1 MRIWAK
7 RGIQAALVTGG
18 MIALGTGVANAGGC
32 DATCP
37 PLPHGSVD
45 GAAPAGLLS
54 GPGVDVP
61 IHAAN
66 NKIGTPLGEIAPPPI
81 HNEKIKTGPLGKLVP
96 PLKVLPPGHPLSGT
110 TIPVDGMVP
119 IDISGNAIGI
129 LGDVETTNES
139 EYWYHRPNAITTNG
153 DNGTLTGIIAGIT
166 GYVPIQITGNAIG
179 VGGTAKTQNS
189 ALMAVHGGGDWET
202 SGRKGTL
209 NGIIAAIRQGLP
221 VGFNNNAIAGLG
233 GAETDGCSTEI
244 ARIDGGLKSDG
255 TESVGGGTIA
265 DFSHGHPVG
274 LNTGSYNLVGN
285 TSAHS
290 HDTGIAEVGTPLPSR
305 TGGEYVL
312 TEGRR
317 GVLSGLVAQPTL
329 ALPCEL
335 CGDAVTVG
343 GNADASGSKTKL
355 STASPGPIKTGG
367 AESAGSGQVVQ
378 VPVSLPHGLSSTAVA
393 GLGNANAQYDETN
406 TMISGGPATTTGEDS
421 TLGGNIASVPV
432 ALLAEAF
439 SNAFSVAGQAH
450 SHAESEQHV
459 TAGGPLETKGT
470 GSVLGG
476 NIAQVPV
483 IAAANAVGQAYTVAG
498 MATAKA
504 PTSTKYVTVGGDTI
518 AGTPDGTP
526 EGSTAASNVA
536 NVPVVASFLPAD
548 NALSVLGYAKA
559 EGDQLANFVAG
570 GDAVSNGNRGSLSG
584 NLVEGAVTQ
593 PLVNPAGIAGT
604 VGGNAF
610 ADHEGVVNHVA
621 GGEQETDGTDGSLS
635 GNIVPVAWAGV
646 AEVFG
651 VAAAAPGIAESHA
664 AVDTFSGAGGARE
677 THGDGGSTSGNIV
690 RADAAPVVQVVSL
703 AGSLGG
709 QALVCAHDKT
719 VAMAGGDDT
728 TTSEDG
734 SVAGN
739 SIGAHVPAVVKAV
752 SVAVAA
758 AGNATATAETFT
770 AAVAG
775 GEHSTAPEGS
785 NLSGRIMD
793 VPVSG
798 NVLLYD
804 LPVEVLGQALT
815 DVTYLDPS
823 DEDEDK
829 SLTRSLPFDL
839 SFADGLM
846 GATDVPSFSQVNN
859 LGSVSDLSTV
869 TGTLPLAV

>member
-45 GAAPAGLLS
+45 GSAPAGLLS

-66 NKIGTPLGEIAPPPI
+66 NKIGTPLGEVAPPPI
-81 HNEKIKTGPLGKLVP
+81 HNEQIKTGPLGKLVP
-96 PLKVLPPGHPLSGT
+96 PLKVLPAGHPLSGT

-119 IDISGNAIGI
+119 IDISGNAIAV

-139 EYWYHRPNAITTNG
+139 EYWYHRPNAVTTNG

-166 GYVPIQITGNAIG
+166 GYVPTQITGNAIG

-209 NGIIAAIRQGLP
+209 NGIIAAIRQSLP

-233 GAETDGCSTEI
+233 TAETDGCSTDI
-244 ARIDGGLKSDG
+244 GRIDGGLKSDG
-255 TESVGGGTIA
+255 TESAGGGSIA

-274 LNTGSYNLVGN
+274 LNAGSYNLVGN
-285 TSAHS
+285 TTSHS

-355 STASPGPIKTGG
+355 STASPGPIRTGG

-393 GLGNANAQYDETN
+393 GAGNATAQYDETN

-432 ALLAEAF
+432 ALLAELF
-439 SNAFSVAGQAH
+439 SDAVSAAGQAH
-450 SHAESEQHV
+450 SHATSEQHV

-483 IAAANAVGQAYTVAG
+483 IAAANAVGQAYTLGG

-504 PTSTKYVTVGGDTI
+504 PDSVKYVTVGGDTV
-518 AGTPDGTP
+518 AGTPDGTR
-526 EGSTAASNVA
+526 ENSTAASNVA
-536 NVPVVASFLPAD
+536 NVPVVASLLLAD
-548 NALSVLGYAKA
+548 NALSGLGLADA
-559 EGDQLANFVAG
+559 EGTQLANFVAG

-584 NLVEGAVTQ
+584 NLLEGAVTQ
-593 PLVNPAGIAGT
+593 PVVNPAGIAGT

-610 ADHEGVVNHVA
+610 ASHEGVVNHVA
-621 GGEQETDGTDGSLS
+621 GGEQSTDGTDGSLS

-651 VAAAAPGIAESHA
+651 VAAAAPGIAESSA
-664 AVDTFSGAGGARE
+664 AVDTFSAAGGARE
-677 THGDGGSTSGNIV
+677 THGDGGSVSGNIV
-690 RADAAPVVQVVSL
+690 RGDAAPVVQVVSL

-739 SIGAHVPAVVKAV
+739 SIGAEVPAIVKVV

-770 AAVAG
+770 AAVASG
-775 GEHSTAPEGS
+775 KHSTAPAGS
-785 NLSGRIMD
+785 DLSGRIMD

-798 NVLLYD
+798 DLLIYN
-804 LPVEVLGQALT
+804 LPVEVLGQAVT
-815 DVTYLDPS
+815 EVTYLDPS
-823 DEDEDK
+823 EEEEAR
-829 SLTRSLPFDL
+829 TRALPLDL
-839 SFADGLM
+839 AFADGLM
-846 GATDVPSFSQVNN
+846 GATEVPAFSQFNN
-859 LGSVSDLSTV
+859 LGAV
-869 TGTLPLAV
+869 TGQLPMAV

>member
-37 PLPHGSVD
+37 PQPHVPVD
-45 GAAPAGLLS
+45 GSAPAGLLS

-81 HNEKIKTGPLGKLVP
+81 HNEQIKTGPLGKLVP
-96 PLKVLPPGHPLSGT
+96 PVKALPAGHPLSGT

-139 EYWYHRPNAITTNG
+139 EYWYHRPNAVKTNG

-166 GYVPIQITGNAIG
+166 GYVPTQITGNAIG
-179 VGGTAKTQNS
+179 LGGAAKTQNS
-189 ALMAVHGGGDWET
+189 ALMGVHGGGDWET
-202 SGRKGTL
+202 SGRRGTA
-209 NGIIAAIRQGLP
+209 NGIIAAIRQALP

-233 GAETDGCSTEI
+233 TAQTHGCSTDI

-255 TESVGGGTIA
+255 TESAAGGSVV
-265 DFSHGHPVG
+265 DFSHGHPIG
-274 LNTGSYNLVGN
+274 LNTGAYSAGGN
-285 TSAHS
+285 ATSHS
-290 HDTGIAEVGTPLPSR
+290 HDTGIGEVGTPLPSR
-305 TGGEYVL
+305 SGGEYVL

-335 CGDAVTVG
+335 CGDAVTVA
-343 GNADASGSKTKL
+343 GNSDASGSKTKL

-367 AESAGSGQVVQ
+367 AESAGSGQVAQ

-393 GLGNANAQYDETN
+393 GAGNATAQYDETN
-406 TMISGGPATTTGEDS
+406 TMISGGPVQTTGEKS
-421 TLGGNIASVPV
+421 TLGGNIASAPV
-432 ALLAEAF
+432 ALLAELF
-439 SNAFSVAGQAH
+439 SDAISAAGQAN
-450 SHAESEQHV
+450 SNATSEQHV

-470 GSVLGG
+470 ESVLGG

-483 IAAANAVGQAYTVAG
+483 IAAANAVGQAYTLVG
-498 MATAKA
+498 MANAKA
-504 PTSTKYVTVGGDTI
+504 PDSVKYVTVGGDTV

-526 EGSTAASNVA
+526 ENSTVASNVA
-536 NVPVVASFLPAD
+536 NVPVVASFLMAD
-548 NALSVLGYAKA
+548 NALSGVGFAQA
-559 EGDQLANFVAG
+559 DGNQLANFVAG
-570 GDAVSNGNRGSLSG
+570 GDTVTNGNRGSLSG
-584 NLVEGAVTQ
+584 NIVEGAVTQ
-593 PLVNPAGIAGT
+593 PLVNPAGITGT

-610 ADHEGVVNHVA
+610 AEHEGVVNHVA
-621 GGEQETDGTDGSLS
+621 GGDHATDGTNGSLS
-635 GNIVPVAWAGV
+635 GNIIPVAWAGV

-651 VAAAAPGIAESHA
+651 VAASAPGIDGTKSS
-664 AVDTFSGAGGARE
+664 VDTFSGAGGASE
-677 THGDGGSTSGNIV
+677 THGDAGSVSGNVV
-690 RADAAPVVQVVSL
+690 RAYAAPVVQVVSL
-703 AGSLGG
+703 AATLGG
-709 QALVCAHDKT
+709 QAEAWAHDHT

-728 TTSEDG
+728 TSSKKG

-739 SIGAHVPAVVKAV
+739 SIGAEVPAVVKV
-752 SVAVAA
+752 VGVAVAA
-758 AGNATATAETFT
+758 AGNATAVAETFT
-770 AAVAG
+770 AASAEYV
-775 GEHSTAPEGS
+775 HTTAPAGDK
-785 NLSGRIMD
+785 LSGRIMD

-798 NVLLYD
+798 DLMIYN
-804 LPVEVLGQALT
+804 LPVELLGQA
-815 DVTYLDPS
+815 VTEVKDLS
-823 DEDEDK
+823 DREDEGK
-829 SLTRSLPFDL
+829 SLTRALPMDL

-846 GATDVPSFSQVNN
+846 GATDVPSFSQFNN
-859 LGSVSDLSTV
+859 LGSV
-869 TGTLPLAV
+869 TGMLPMAV

>member
-37 PLPHGSVD
+37 PMPHGSVD
-45 GAAPAGLLS
+45 GSAPAGLLS

-81 HNEKIKTGPLGKLVP
+81 HNEQIKTGPLGKLVP
-96 PLKVLPPGHPLSGT
+96 PLKMLPPGHPLSGT

-139 EYWYHRPNAITTNG
+139 EYWYHRPNAVTTNG

-166 GYVPIQITGNAIG
+166 GYVPTQITGNAIG
-179 VGGTAKTQNS
+179 VGANAKTQNS

-202 SGRKGTL
+202 SGRNGTL
-209 NGIIAAIRQGLP
+209 NGIIAAVRQGLP

-233 GAETDGCSTEI
+233 GAETHGCSTDI

-255 TESVGGGTIA
+255 TESAGGGTIA

-285 TSAHS
+285 TKSHS

-305 TGGEYVL
+305 SGGEYVL

-317 GVLSGLVAQPTL
+317 GVLSGIVAQPTL

-393 GLGNANAQYDETN
+393 GAGNATAQYDETN
-406 TMISGGPATTTGEDS
+406 TMISGGPAQTTGENS
-421 TLGGNIASVPV
+421 TLGGNMVSVPV
-432 ALLAEAF
+432 ALLAELF
-439 SNAFSVAGQAH
+439 SDAISAAGQAH
-450 SHAESEQHV
+450 SHADSEQHI

-476 NIAQVPV
+476 NIVQAPV
-483 IAAANAVGQAYTVAG
+483 IAAANAVGQAYTVGG

-504 PTSTKYVTVGGDTI
+504 PTSEKYVTVGGDTV

-526 EGSTAASNVA
+526 EGSTAASNVVNA
-536 NVPVVASFLPAD
+536 PVIASFLMAD
-548 NALSVLGYAKA
+548 NALSGVGFAKSD
-559 EGDQLANFVAG
+559 GTQLANFVAG
-570 GDAVSNGNRGSLSG
+570 GDSVTNGNGGSLSG

-593 PLVNPAGIAGT
+593 SLVNPAGIAGT

-610 ADHEGVVNHVA
+610 AEHEGVVNHVA
-621 GGEQETDGTDGSLS
+621 GGDHATDGTNGSLS
-635 GNIVPVAWAGV
+635 GNVVPVAWGGV

-651 VAAAAPGIAESHA
+651 VAASAPGIAGSKA
-664 AVDTFSGAGGARE
+664 AVDTFSGAGGTTA
-677 THGDGGSTSGNIV
+677 THGDAGSVSGNVV
-690 RADAAPVVQVVSL
+690 RASAAPVVQVVSL
-703 AGSLGG
+703 AATLGG
-709 QALVCAHDKT
+709 QADAWAHDHT
-719 VAMAGGDDT
+719 VAMAGNDDS
-728 TTSEDG
+728 TSSKGG

-739 SIGAHVPAVVKAV
+739 SIGAEVPAIVKVVG
-752 SVAVAA
+752 VAVAA
-758 AGNATATAETFT
+758 AGNATAVAETYT
-770 AAVAG
+770 AAAA
-775 GEHSTAPEGS
+775 EHVHTTAPEG
-785 NLSGRIMD
+785 NKLSGRIMD

-798 NVLLYD
+798 DLMIYN
-804 LPVEVLGQALT
+804 LPVELAGQA
-815 DVTYLDPS
+815 VTKVTNLSES
-823 DEDEDK
+823 DDEET
-829 SLTRSLPFDL
+829 SVTRALPMDL

-846 GATDVPSFSQVNN
+846 GATDVPSFSQFNN
-859 LGSVSDLSTV
+859 LGSV
-869 TGTLPLAV
+869 TGMLPMAV

>member
-1 MRIWAK
+1 MP
-7 RGIQAALVTGG
+7 T
-18 MIALGTGVANAGGC
+18 
-32 DATCP
+32 
-37 PLPHGSVD
+37 
-45 GAAPAGLLS
+45 
-54 GPGVDVP
+54 
-61 IHAAN
+61 
-66 NKIGTPLGEIAPPPI
+66 
-81 HNEKIKTGPLGKLVP
+81 
-96 PLKVLPPGHPLSGT
+96 
-110 TIPVDGMVP
+110 
-119 IDISGNAIGI
+119 
-129 LGDVETTNES
+129 
-139 EYWYHRPNAITTNG
+139 
-153 DNGTLTGIIAGIT
+153 
-166 GYVPIQITGNAIG
+166 QITGNAIG
-179 VGGTAKTQNS
+179 VGGNAKTQNS
-189 ALMAVHGGGDWET
+189 ALMAIHGGGDWET

-233 GAETDGCSTEI
+233 GAETDGCSTDI

-285 TSAHS
+285 TTSHS

-393 GLGNANAQYDETN
+393 GAGNATAQYDETN
-406 TMISGGPATTTGEDS
+406 TMISGGPVQTTGEDS

-432 ALLAEAF
+432 ALLAELF
-439 SNAFSVAGQAH
+439 SDAVSAAGQAH
-450 SHAESEQHV
+450 SHATSEQHV

-476 NIAQVPV
+476 NIAQAPV
-483 IAAANAVGQAYTVAG
+483 IAAANAVGQAYTVGG

-504 PTSTKYVTVGGDTI
+504 TDSTKYVTVGGDTV

-526 EGSTAASNVA
+526 EGSTVASNVVNA
-536 NVPVVASFLPAD
+536 PVVASFLMAG
-548 NALSVLGYAKA
+548 NALSGVGLAKA
-559 EGDQLANFVAG
+559 EGTQLANFVAG
-570 GDAVSNGNRGSLSG
+570 GDTVSNGNGASLSG

-593 PLVNPAGIAGT
+593 PLVNPAGLAGT

-610 ADHEGVVNHVA
+610 AEHEGVVNHVA
-621 GGEQETDGTDGSLS
+621 GGEQLTDGTNGSLS

-651 VAAAAPGIAESHA
+651 VAAAAPGIADSHA
-664 AVDTFSGAGGARE
+664 AVDTFSAAGGARE

-690 RADAAPVVQVVSL
+690 RADTAPVAQVVSL

-728 TTSEDG
+728 TSSEKG

-739 SIGAHVPAVVKAV
+739 SIGAEVPAVVKV
-752 SVAVAA
+752 VGVAVAA

-770 AAVAG
+770 AAAAEHVHTTDPAG
-775 GEHSTAPEGS
+775 DK
-785 NLSGRIMD
+785 LSGRIMD
-793 VPVSG
+793 VPVTG
-798 NVLLYD
+798 NVLIYN
-804 LPVEVLGQALT
+804 LPVELVGQAVT
-815 DVTYLDPS
+815 DVRELS
-823 DEDEDK
+823 DSEDE
-829 SLTRSLPFDL
+829 TRALPFDL
-839 SFADGLM
+839 SFADRLM
-846 GATDVPSFSQVNN
+846 GATEVPSFSQVNN
-859 LGSVSDLSTV
+859 LGSVSDLSTI
-869 TGTLPLAV
+869 TGTLPMAV

>member
-37 PLPHGSVD
+37 PQPHGSVD
-45 GAAPAGLLS
+45 GSAPAGLLS

-81 HNEKIKTGPLGKLVP
+81 HNEQIKTGPLGKLVP
-96 PLKVLPPGHPLSGT
+96 PLKVLPPGHPLSGST
-110 TIPVDGMVP
+110 VPVDGMVP
-119 IDISGNAIGI
+119 IDISGNAIAL

-139 EYWYHRPNAITTNG
+139 EYWYHRPNAVTTNG

-166 GYVPIQITGNAIG
+166 GYVPTQITGNAIG
-179 VGGTAKTQNS
+179 VGATAKTQNS
-189 ALMAVHGGGDWET
+189 ALMVVHGGGDWET
-202 SGRKGTL
+202 SGQKGAL
-209 NGIIAAIRQGLP
+209 NGIIAAIRQSLP

-233 GAETDGCSTEI
+233 NAETDGCTTDI
-244 ARIDGGLKSDG
+244 GRIDGGLKSDG
-255 TESVGGGTIA
+255 TQSTGGGTIA

-274 LNTGSYNLVGN
+274 LNAGSYSAAGN
-285 TSAHS
+285 AKSHS

-312 TEGRR
+312 TEGRG

-367 AESAGSGQVVQ
+367 EDSVGSGQVAQ
-378 VPVSLPHGLSSTAVA
+378 VPVTLPHGLTSTSAA
-393 GLGNANAQYDETN
+393 GLGNATAEYDETN
-406 TMISGGPATTTGEDS
+406 TMISGGPVQTTGEGS

-439 SNAFSVAGQAH
+439 SNAFSVGGQAN
-450 SHAESEQHV
+450 SAATSEQHI

-470 GSVLGG
+470 DSVLGG

-483 IAAANAVGQAYTVAG
+483 IAAANAVGQAYTLAG
-498 MATAKA
+498 MAHAEA
-504 PTSTKYVTVGGDTI
+504 PNSVKYVTVGGDNI
-518 AGTPDGTP
+518 AGTPDGTD
-526 EGSTAASNVA
+526 ENSTAASNVA
-536 NVPVVASFLPAD
+536 HLPVVASFLMAD
-548 NALSVLGYAKA
+548 NAVSGIGFAKA
-559 EGDQLANFVAG
+559 EGTQLANFVAG
-570 GDAVSNGNRGSLSG
+570 GDTTTNGNGSSLSG
-584 NLVEGAVTQ
+584 NVAEGAVTQ
-593 PLVNPAGIAGT
+593 PLVNPAGIAAS
-604 VGGNAF
+604 VGGNAL
-610 ADHEGVVNHVA
+610 ADHEGTVNHVA
-621 GGEQETDGTDGSLS
+621 GGDQATDGTDGSLS

-651 VAAAAPGIAESHA
+651 VAASAPGIVGSKA
-664 AVDTFSGAGGARE
+664 AVDTFSGAGGASD
-677 THGDGGSTSGNIV
+677 THGDRGSVSGNIV
-690 RADAAPVVQVVSL
+690 RAHAAPVAQVVSL
-703 AGSLGG
+703 AATLGG
-709 QALVCAHDKT
+709 QAEAWAHDHT
-719 VAMAGGDDT
+719 VAMAGNDDT

-734 SVAGN
+734 SVSGN
-739 SIGAHVPAVVKAV
+739 SIGAHVPAIVKVVG
-752 SVAVAA
+752 VAVAA

-770 AAVAG
+770 AAAASG
-775 GEHSTAPEGS
+775 THSTDPAGS
-785 NLSGRIMD
+785 DLSGRIMD
-793 VPVSG
+793 VPLSG
-798 NVLLYD
+798 DLLIYN
-804 LPVEVLGQALT
+804 LPVELAGQA
-815 DVTYLDPS
+815 VTEVTNLS
-823 DEDEDK
+823 DSDEDK
-829 SLTRSLPFDL
+829 SLTRALPLDL

-846 GATDVPSFSQVNN
+846 GATDVPSFSQFNN
-859 LGSVSDLSTV
+859 LGSLTSQ
-869 TGTLPLAV
+869 LPTAV

>member
-45 GAAPAGLLS
+45 GSAPTGLLS

-81 HNEKIKTGPLGKLVP
+81 HNEQIKTGPLGKLVP
-96 PLKVLPPGHPLSGT
+96 PLDVLPAGHPLSGT

-119 IDISGNAIGI
+119 IDISGNAVAL

-139 EYWYHRPNAITTNG
+139 AYWYHRPNAVTTNG
-153 DNGTLTGIIAGIT
+153 DNGVLTGIIAGVT
-166 GYVPIQITGNAIG
+166 GYVPTQITGNAIG
-179 VGGTAKTQNS
+179 LGGTAKTQNS
-189 ALMAVHGGGDWET
+189 ALMAIHGGGDWET
-202 SGRKGTL
+202 SGRNGTA
-209 NGIIAAIRQGLP
+209 NGIIAAIRQSLP

-233 GAETDGCSTEI
+233 VAETDGCSTDI
-244 ARIDGGLKSDG
+244 GRIDGGLKSDG
-255 TESVGGGTIA
+255 TESVGGGSIA
-265 DFSHGHPVG
+265 DFSHGHPIG
-274 LNTGSYNLVGN
+274 LNTGAYSAAGN
-285 TSAHS
+285 ATSHS

-335 CGDAVTVG
+335 CGDAVTVA
-343 GNADASGSKTKL
+343 GNSDASGSKTKL

-378 VPVSLPHGLSSTAVA
+378 VPVTLPHGLTSTSAA
-393 GLGNANAQYDETN
+393 GLGNATAQYDETN
-406 TMISGGPATTTGEDS
+406 TMISGGPVQTTGENS
-421 TLGGNIASVPV
+421 TLGGNIASAPV

-439 SNAFSVAGQAH
+439 SNAFSVGGQAH
-450 SHAESEQHV
+450 SDASSEQYI

-470 GSVLGG
+470 DSVLGG
-476 NIAQVPV
+476 NIAQMPV
-483 IAAANAVGQAYTVAG
+483 IAAANAVGQAYTVVGTAD
-498 MATAKA
+498 AKA
-504 PTSTKYVTVGGDTI
+504 PTSTKYVSVGGDNI
-518 AGTPDGTP
+518 AGTPDGTD
-526 EGSTAASNVA
+526 ENSTAASNVV
-536 NVPVVASFLPAD
+536 NVPLVVSYLMAD
-548 NALSVLGYAKA
+548 NAVSGVGFAKA
-559 EGDQLANFVAG
+559 EGTQLANFVAG
-570 GDAVSNGNRGSLSG
+570 GDTVTNGNGSSLSG
-584 NLVEGAVTQ
+584 NVVEGALTQ

-604 VGGNAF
+604 VGGNAI

-621 GGEQETDGTDGSLS
+621 GGDQVTDGTNGSLS

-651 VAAAAPGIAESHA
+651 VAAAAPGIATSHA
-664 AVDTFSGAGGARE
+664 SVDTFSGAGGASE
-677 THGDGGSTSGNIV
+677 THGDGGSVSGNIV
-690 RADAAPVVQVVSL
+690 RGYAAPVAQVVSL

-709 QALVCAHDKT
+709 QADVCAHDLT
-719 VAMAGGDDT
+719 VAMAGSDDS
-728 TTSEDG
+728 TTSEGG

-739 SIGAHVPAVVKAV
+739 SIGFGVPVIAKVV
-752 SVAVAA
+752 SVAVAG

-775 GEHSTAPEGS
+775 GEHSTAPAGNS
-785 NLSGRIMD
+785 LSGRVMD
-793 VPVSG
+793 VPVAG
-798 NVLLYD
+798 D
-804 LPVEVLGQALT
+804 LMIYNLPIEVLGQAVT
-815 DVTYLDPS
+815 AVTYLSPA
-823 DEDEDK
+823 EEEEAE
-829 SLTRSLPFDL
+829 TRALPFDL

-859 LGSVSDLSTV
+859 LGSV
-869 TGTLPLAV
+869 TGMLPMAV

>member
-1 MRIWAK
+1 M
-7 RGIQAALVTGG
+7 
-18 MIALGTGVANAGGC
+18 
-32 DATCP
+32 
-37 PLPHGSVD
+37 
-45 GAAPAGLLS
+45 
-54 GPGVDVP
+54 DVP

-81 HNEKIKTGPLGKLVP
+81 HNEQIKTGPLGKLVP
-96 PLKVLPPGHPLSGT
+96 PLKMLPPGHPLSGT

-119 IDISGNAIGI
+119 IDISGNAIGV

-139 EYWYHRPNAITTNG
+139 EYWYHRPNAVTTNG

-166 GYVPIQITGNAIG
+166 GYVPTQITGNAIG
-179 VGGTAKTQNS
+179 VGANAKTQNS

-209 NGIIAAIRQGLP
+209 NGIIAAVRQGLP

-233 GAETDGCSTEI
+233 GAETRGCSTDI

-255 TESVGGGTIA
+255 TESAGGGTIA

-274 LNTGSYNLVGN
+274 LNAGSYNLVGN
-285 TSAHS
+285 TKSHS

-305 TGGEYVL
+305 SGGEYVL

-317 GVLSGLVAQPTL
+317 GVLSGIVAQPTL

-393 GLGNANAQYDETN
+393 GAGNATAQYDETN
-406 TMISGGPATTTGEDS
+406 TMISGGPAQTTGENS
-421 TLGGNIASVPV
+421 TLGGNMASVPV
-432 ALLAEAF
+432 ALLAELF
-439 SNAFSVAGQAH
+439 SDAVSAAGQAH
-450 SHAESEQHV
+450 SHADSEQHI

-476 NIAQVPV
+476 NIAQAPV
-483 IAAANAVGQAYTVAG
+483 IAAANAVGQAYTVGG

-504 PTSTKYVTVGGDTI
+504 PTSEKYVTVGGDTV

-526 EGSTAASNVA
+526 EGSTAASNIVNA
-536 NVPVVASFLPAD
+536 PVVASFLMAD
-548 NALSVLGYAKA
+548 NALSGVGFAKSD
-559 EGDQLANFVAG
+559 GTQFANFVAG
-570 GDAVSNGNRGSLSG
+570 GDSVTNGNGGSLSG

-610 ADHEGVVNHVA
+610 AEHEGVVNHVA
-621 GGEQETDGTDGSLS
+621 GGDHATDGTKGSLS
-635 GNIVPVAWAGV
+635 GNVVPVAWGGV

-651 VAAAAPGIAESHA
+651 VAASAPGLAGSKA
-664 AVDTFSGAGGARE
+664 AVDTFSGAGGTTA
-677 THGDGGSTSGNIV
+677 THGDAGSVSGNVV
-690 RADAAPVVQVVSL
+690 RASAAPVVQVVSL
-703 AGSLGG
+703 AGTLGG
-709 QALVCAHDKT
+709 QADAWAHDHT
-719 VAMAGGDDT
+719 VAMAGNDDS
-728 TTSEDG
+728 TSSKGG

-739 SIGAHVPAVVKAV
+739 SIGAEVPAIVKVVG
-752 SVAVAA
+752 VAVAA
-758 AGNATATAETFT
+758 AGNATAVAETYT
-770 AAVAG
+770 AAAA
-775 GEHSTAPEGS
+775 EHVHTTAPEGTK
-785 NLSGRIMD
+785 LSGRIMD
-793 VPVSG
+793 VPVAG
-798 NVLLYD
+798 DLMIYN
-804 LPVEVLGQALT
+804 LPVELAGQA
-815 DVTYLDPS
+815 VTKVTNLSPS
-823 DEDEDK
+823 DDEEN
-829 SLTRSLPFDL
+829 SVTRALPMDL

-846 GATDVPSFSQVNN
+846 GATDVPSFSQFNN
-859 LGSVSDLSTV
+859 LGSV
-869 TGTLPLAV
+869 TGVLPMAV